1 MTIAAESLEELV
13 RDIPP
18 ELRGEIRDFI
28 EFALSR
34 RGRRRGA
41 ALRQDWAGALSE
53 YRHQYTSLDLQR
65 EALSWRGD

>member
-1 MTIAAESLEELV
+1 MTVAAKRLEELV
-13 RDIPP
+13 REVPP

-28 EFALSR
+28 EFLLAR

-41 ALRQDWAGALSE
+41 TLRQDWAGSLSD
-53 YRHQYTSLDLQR
+53 YRHEYTSLDLQR